1 MSKKKKQEWGGMVYS
16 TNSEYRP
23 EIDDSSAESINA
35 NQQDLRVWFEK
46 RNGKASTVV
55 RGFIG
60 PELELKLLGKELRVS
75 CSCGGSEKNG
85 EIILQGDVR
94 DKVIKILSVK
104 GYKSK
109 KAGG

>member
-1 MSKKKKQEWGGMVYS
+1 MVYS

-23 EIDDSSAESINA
+23 EADDSDQEITPA
-35 NQQDLRVWFEK
+35 NKQDLRVWFEK
-46 RNGKASTVV
+46 RNGKPSTIV
-55 RGFIG
+55 RDYIG
-60 PELELKLLGKELRVS
+60 PESELKSLGKVLRVS

-94 DKVIKILSVK
+94 DKVIKILNER
-104 GYKSK
+104 GFKSK